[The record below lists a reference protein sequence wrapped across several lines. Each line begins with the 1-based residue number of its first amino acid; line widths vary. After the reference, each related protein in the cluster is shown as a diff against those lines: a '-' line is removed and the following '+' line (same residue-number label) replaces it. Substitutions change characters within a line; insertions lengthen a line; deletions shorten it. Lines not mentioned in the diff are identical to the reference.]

1 MSLKLGSNG
10 PVVAAWQAAM
20 VKRFASYA
28 KGADGQ
34 PLRADAYFGRD
45 DSDVQREY
53 QLRTRQQITGQVS
66 DHDLQALGIV
76 TAPTKLPVILC
87 AQGTGVDMWTGP
99 PADIGRA
106 VESQGK
112 ARFQPLGDWPAT
124 PFPMWPSI
132 TQGVASAEVQIRKW
146 AGVEGRD
153 IYLVGYSQG
162 AVVMSMLWKYS
173 LAPGGVVADLRHKVK
188 RAVMLGNPMRQ
199 SGIASSDGGALAR
212 TSSAGIMVDRL
223 TDTPEWWVE
232 YAHAGDLYADCELD
246 DEGEFKR
253 AICKIVMGNQW
264 WAGSDNIIEQICE
277 LFGKPIEE
285 GWAAIKALIDTIGFF
300 GTQTRAHINYNLAP
314 AINYLTA

>member
-146 AGVEGRD
+146 AGVED
-153 IYLVGYSQG
+153 CDLYLVGYSQG
-162 AVVMSMLWKYS
+162 AAVMSLLRKYS
-173 LAPGGVVADLRHKVK
+173 FAPGGVLADLRHKVK

-199 SGIASSDGGALAR
+199 GGIATSDGGQLAR

-246 DEGEFKR
+246 DEGEWKR

-264 WAGSDNIIEQICE
+264 WAGQDNIFEQVCE
-277 LFGKPIEE
+277 VFGKPLEE
-285 GWAAIKALIDTIGFF
+285 GWAVAMALFGTIRFF
-300 GTQTRAHINYNLAP
+300 GSGTRPHVTYNVQP
-314 AINYLTA
+314 AIDYLSA